1 MEGSMYRKILVP
13 LDGSE
18 LAETALP
25 HATLLAASTGA
36 ELVLIRVCVPRFLGP
51 QATGEAVVQ
60 ESGDRAEAELY
71 LQEWQSRL
79 RARGV
84 KSSYHVGT
92 GNVADAIAKQARAD
106 DVDLVVMSTHGR
118 TGTQLWAYGSVAYS
132 MLKVAPCSVLV
143 VRTPHPQPTRP

>member
-1 MEGSMYRKILVP
+1 MYHKILVP

-25 HATLLAASTGA
+25 HARLLASSTGA
-36 ELVLIRVCVPRFLGP
+36 ELVLIRVCVPRFVNTPGN
-51 QATGEAVVQ
+51 GGAVVQ

-79 RARGV
+79 RANGITA
-84 KSSYHVGT
+84 SYQVSA
-92 GNVADAIAKQARAD
+92 GNVADAISNQARVD
-106 DVDLVVMSTHGR
+106 DTDLIVMSTHGR

-143 VRTPHPQPTRP
+143 VRTPRPQP